1 MAISQNN
8 MFKQAWQK
16 CKRYQLHRLGENTNM
31 SGNNIRKPC
40 LEQAN
45 NMLREHIIENKDMS

>member
-16 CKRYQLHRLGENTNM
+16 CKRYQLHRLGENNNM
-31 SGNNIRKPC
+31 RGINIRKQC
-40 LEQAN
+40 LEQDN
-45 NMLREHIIENKDMS
+45 NMLSEHIMAKQGMA